1 MQDVNP
7 TRENEFHRMQLR
19 RIGRRGDMGVNVEDT
34 RLGFD
39 MSTKKKWRVDEA
51 FKG

>member
-19 RIGRRGDMGVNVEDT
+19 LRGDVGVNVEDT

-39 MSTKKKWRVDEA
+39 MSAKKKWRVDEA

>member
-19 RIGRRGDMGVNVEDT
+19 LRGDVDVEDT

-39 MSTKKKWRVDEA
+39 MSAKKKWRVDEA

>member
-1 MQDVNP
+1 MSFIVCNCDEYVDV
-7 TRENEFHRMQLR
+7 
-19 RIGRRGDMGVNVEDT
+19 GVNVEDT

-51 FKG
+51 FKR